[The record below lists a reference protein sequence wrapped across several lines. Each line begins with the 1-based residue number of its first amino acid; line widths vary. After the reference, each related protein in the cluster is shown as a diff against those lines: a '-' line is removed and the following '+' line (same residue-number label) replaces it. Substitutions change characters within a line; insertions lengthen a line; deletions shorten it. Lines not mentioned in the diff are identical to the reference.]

1 MDSSSRTGL
10 MSTSRILSPLAS
22 SSSGPEPQSG
32 NRAKTIATRLPPEE
46 MKAVDAAAKAA
57 GKTCSE
63 WLRDAAIAHLNRPV
77 RTKKVM
83 PDPTL
88 LAEILALR
96 SVLVNLL
103 SAAVPELPKDAVQR
117 IVTYADSIKQ
127 GKADEILRRLHDQSE
142 TT

>member
-1 MDSSSRTGL
+1 
-10 MSTSRILSPLAS
+10 MSTSRIPPPLAPS
-22 SSSGPEPQSG
+22 SSAPEPHPSSQ
-32 NRAKTIATRLPPEE
+32 AKTIATRLPPNE

-77 RTKKVM
+77 RTRKST

-88 LAEILALR
+88 LAEILGLR

-103 SAAVPELPKDAVQR
+103 SAAAPELSRDAVQK
-117 IVTYADSIKQ
+117 IVTYADSVKQ
-127 GKADEILRRLHDQSE
+127 GKADEILRRLQEQDE
-142 TT
+142 AK

>member
-1 MDSSSRTGL
+1 MT
-10 MSTSRILSPLAS
+10 TSRIPPPLSPS
-22 SSSGPEPQSG
+22 SSAPELQLRSQ
-32 NRAKTIATRLPPEE
+32 AKTIATRLPASE

-77 RTKKVM
+77 RTRKPT
-83 PDPTL
+83 PDSTL

-103 SAAVPELPKDAVQR
+103 SAAAPELSKDAVQK

-127 GKADEILRRLHDQSE
+127 GKADEIVRRLHDQNE
-142 TT
+142 AK